1 VASLHV
7 LNSKYVV
14 TTILTIL
21 SLLLTANPAQAGGN
35 GIIPIAAIP
44 MGDCHGSYSAG
55 DAGNEEDFTKCSED
69 WTTSY
74 EVPKPVPP
82 STRLL
87 IQFQLDNI
95 YGVHAEDI
103 TGEWGWNLHVRITSV
118 NYEDVED
125 YHYNCSDCTFSE
137 VRFLWIET
145 PSALGEKL
153 HMEWYMEWWYNSVL
167 FPNSYGIDSGTSWV
181 ITAWGTPVGGQV
193 HTFDAFASTWLSS
206 ADGYRWS
213 VNSELL
219 VPNPY
224 AVESASVVS
233 FYQDNYIRHGV
244 ALSYGPFILFELS
257 TPVFVGP
264 DSSLCVHVTT
274 LPPDNI
280 LRYVG
285 TIQISLPTG
294 TLSIVISTVSASI
307 YGCGISPHMVDEE
320 QILIRVVVPVP

>member
-1 VASLHV
+1 MALSHCLHLATFCSTESKKRSFRSLQ
-7 LNSKYVV
+7 
-14 TTILTIL
+14 TAIPL
-21 SLLLTANPAQAGGN
+21 SGGAGGDQAGRCR
-35 GIIPIAAIP
+35 GIA
-44 MGDCHGSYSAG
+44 
-55 DAGNEEDFTKCSED
+55 
-69 WTTSY
+69 
-74 EVPKPVPP
+74 
-82 STRLL
+82 
-87 IQFQLDNI
+87 
-95 YGVHAEDI
+95 
-103 TGEWGWNLHVRITSV
+103 VRKTL
-118 NYEDVED
+118 E
-125 YHYNCSDCTFSE
+125 
-137 VRFLWIET
+137 R
-145 PSALGEKL
+145 
-153 HMEWYMEWWYNSVL
+153 
-167 FPNSYGIDSGTSWV
+167 
-181 ITAWGTPVGGQV
+181 